1 MAQTTRHALF
11 GPVLTIATFHIV
23 YFITYNL
30 YVVVGINKIERK
42 NLLTAQTT
50 HHALFGPDVVVAI
63 FLVVYFISYNPYV
76 VISIN
81 KTRRKEKTY

>member
-1 MAQTTRHALF
+1 MAQTTCHALF
-11 GPVLTIATFHIV
+11 GPILTVAAFHIA

-50 HHALFGPDVVVAI
+50 HDASFGPDVVVAV
-63 FLVVYFISYNPYV
+63 FLIAYFISYNPYV

>member
-1 MAQTTRHALF
+1 MAQTTHHASF
-11 GPVLTIATFHIV
+11 GPVLTVAAFHIT

-42 NLLTAQTT
+42 SLLTAQTT
-50 HHALFGPDVVVAI
+50 HHALFGPDVVVTV
-63 FLVVYFISYNPYV
+63 FLIVYFISYNPYV

-81 KTRRKEKTY
+81 KTRKEKTY